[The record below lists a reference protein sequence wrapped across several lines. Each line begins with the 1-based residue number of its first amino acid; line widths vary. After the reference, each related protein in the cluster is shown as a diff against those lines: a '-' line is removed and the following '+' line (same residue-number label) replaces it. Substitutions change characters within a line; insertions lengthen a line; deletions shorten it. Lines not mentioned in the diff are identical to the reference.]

1 MMTKLNKITYH
12 KLELKD
18 VIENNSKFYKKNQDK
33 KLRIKRIRIKVDI
46 FINQRTILKIS
57 MGSVVSKIR
66 REKSGRRRKKI
77 TGVDSSNQRHHASL
91 QQQENDLL
99 LLMTR

>member
-1 MMTKLNKITYH
+1 MTKLNKITYH

-18 VIENNSKFYKKNQDK
+18 VIENNSKFYKKYQDK

-66 REKSGRRRKKI
+66 REKSGRRRKK
-77 TGVDSSNQRHHASL
+77 SLASIH
-91 QQQENDLL
+91 QTSAT
-99 LLMTR
+99 TRRCNNKRTTCCF